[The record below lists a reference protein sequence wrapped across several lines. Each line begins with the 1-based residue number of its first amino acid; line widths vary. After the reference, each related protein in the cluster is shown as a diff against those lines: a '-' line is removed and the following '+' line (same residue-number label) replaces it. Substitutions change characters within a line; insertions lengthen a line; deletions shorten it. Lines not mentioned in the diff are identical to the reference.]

1 MEIEASALYSLCFT
15 KSKKQ
20 NKQKQNK
27 QTHRKKQQQQKQ
39 RKLQVRSRRHN
50 RPRI

>member
-15 KSKKQ
+15 KSK
-20 NKQKQNK
+20 KQNK